1 MSDPFFVKA
10 PMRGLIEIEGAD
22 RFDFLQRL
30 ITNDIKK
37 LENQVAL
44 YACLLTPQGK
54 FLHDFFISSG
64 PDVLLL
70 DCEGLDRAENLYE
83 RLDKYKMR
91 ANVRISVEPRSPI
104 FICFGTTPRPG
115 YIDPRHEGLGWRSF
129 VKPEDEG
136 VLQEPFEVWD
146 KLRIQLGIPDGS
158 RDAQLE
164 KSTVAELNIDR
175 FNGVSYEKGCFV
187 GQELTARMK
196 HRGLAK
202 KHLYPVA
209 GEDLP
214 AANDEIKRDGK
225 VIGIM
230 RSSCNKTGLAL
241 LKDEAKDLL
250 DDHQIHLLG

>member
-1 MSDPFFVKA
+1 MNDSFFVKA
-10 PMRGLIEIEGAD
+10 PMRGLIEIEGPD

-30 ITNDIKK
+30 ITNDIHK
-37 LENQVAL
+37 LKEQSSI
-44 YACLLTPQGK
+44 YACLLTPPGK
-54 FLHDFFISSG
+54 FLHDFFISEG

-70 DCEGLDRAENLYE
+70 DCEGLDRAEELYE
-83 RLDKYKMR
+83 RLAKYKMR
-91 ANVRISVEPRSPI
+91 ANVRVSVEPRSPI

-115 YIDPRHEGLGWRSF
+115 YMDPRHEGLGWRSF
-129 VKPEDEG
+129 VKPEDED
-136 VLQEPFEVWD
+136 VAEESFEVWD
-146 KLRIQLGIPDGS
+146 RLRIKLGVPDGS

-164 KSTVAELNIDR
+164 KSTLEELNIDR

-202 KHLYPVA
+202 KHLYPVE

-214 AANDEIKRDGK
+214 SPNEEIKREGK

-230 RSSCNKTGLAL
+230 RSNCNQTGLAL

-250 DDHQIHLLG
+250 DDHQIHLMG